1 MRRVLQEKLEAV
13 TKLSDLEQSLSN
25 MKDEC
30 SHLKNMC
37 EGSQHELGQ
46 LAEKYQEQLKE
57 VAELQ
62 EKLQVRLFDIIFI
75 LRFCLDLSFLV

>member
-1 MRRVLQEKLEAV
+1 MLQEKLEAV

-30 SHLKNMC
+30 SHLKSMC
-37 EGSQHELGQ
+37 EGSESELRQ

-57 VAELQ
+57 IAELQ
-62 EKLQVRLFDIIFI
+62 DKLQVSMNQGLKYFPVCIRL
-75 LRFCLDLSFLV
+75 